1 MHSLSAILTAVVS
14 LAAEQPSGTGKP
26 AEWKGTVGAGLIY
39 VDGNAFGLSG
49 SLAAAAERKSEDWIV
64 SGRASATYGEARA
77 SGETDRK
84 ISAYAAGLLLRLD
97 RRFTPRLSTYL
108 LGTVETDH
116 VKSVEWRPGG
126 EAGVGYVWIDSKS
139 GDQATLLR
147 TDLGFRV
154 SQEYRFQ
161 YYPTAMRLE
170 QPDLFL
176 APRVGVA
183 FRHQFSKDTVFTEDV
198 EFLPNVNG
206 PARYLANSISKLGA
220 KVGASLQFGLALTV
234 NYDSAP
240 AAGKKQADTVLAVTL
255 DYVF

>member
-1 MHSLSAILTAVVS
+1 MHSLSAILLAAVS
-14 LAAEQPSGTGKP
+14 LAAEPPSAGKP

-39 VDGNAFGLSG
+39 VDGNAFGLTG
-49 SLAAAAERKSEDWIV
+49 NLAAAAERKSEDWIL

-84 ISAYAAGLLLRLD
+84 VSAYAAGLLLRVD
-97 RRFTPRLSTYL
+97 RRFTPRLAAYV

-116 VKSVEWRPGG
+116 VKSIEWRPGG
-126 EAGVGYVWIDSKS
+126 EAGVAYAWIDSKD
-139 GDQATLLR
+139 GDQAVLLR

-161 YYPTAMRLE
+161 YYPTPLRPE

-176 APRVGVA
+176 APRLGVA
-183 FRHQFSKDTVFTEDV
+183 FRYQFAKDTLFTEDL

-220 KVGASLQFGLALTV
+220 KLTAALQVGLSFTV
-234 NYDSAP
+234 SYDSAP
-240 AAGKKQADTVLAVTL
+240 AAGKKRTDTVLAMTL
-255 DYVF
+255 DYLF